1 MGKKL
6 GQALTAVILA
16 AALLLGCMPAAL
28 AAGETTLQIGVISDI
43 HYFSKEQAGGYNEA
57 FMTGGGGINKLYLQ
71 SEGILESA
79 LAALAAH
86 AKQNGM
92 KYVLIPGDLTGE
104 GELAG
109 HKALAARL
117 ERFERETGLQVAVV
131 GGNHD
136 VNNDHGA
143 DYSAG
148 TRKPGEMTSPQ
159 QFREIYKNLGFDLPG
174 AAYYTPPEGRTGG
187 MLSYAVDLGPGYR
200 LVVLDAHKY
209 DIKDN
214 GMAKPG
220 YITGSFVSEDL
231 MAWAVDQCER
241 AVKEGKAVIGMC
253 HYNLTPHIGAEEAIF
268 LDFMLDDWL
277 RARETL
283 AQAGMHFFFSGHIH
297 QGEIGAGVNDGGE
310 ALYDI
315 CTASLTQYPCTFREV
330 RFTSRGKND
339 ITAQVK
345 TFAADCVKPV
355 TANGVTYPRPFLK
368 ASFGLSYHEKGADE
382 FVRGILR
389 DMLGGMFADIQA
401 TGGISKYLKARGM
414 DLTSTFDGLLA
425 GVPVIGGRNAMGLI
439 GDIFKQLDK
448 HYVNRPERTLG
459 LLEDFVDKL
468 LDMQVSSL
476 PSTQFINSYGLG
488 DRNKP
493 GTLADMANEVLI
505 YTYSRVG
512 GAEKNK
518 FLMDAFAGFESGKT
532 TDVLVDT
539 LLGALLNDLLEDE
552 LLPTLELNLAPV
564 FTTFV
569 MRLTL
574 GALLD
579 GFLRLLLMGDNSFA
593 GVVDLVF
600 KVIDLFDLAPYTSL
614 DATVDTLLEEYW
626 TPSQSEGIG
635 YQLGYILRGMV
646 GDQND
651 VPDLDATL
659 RYTGPRK
666 VVPTQEDFRLPSM
679 VTQMLP
685 GPEDEYD
692 RAIGWFTKYSVK
704 NTDIR
709 VWDSTGNDIT
719 KSLDIKKN
727 TEAVERGY
735 PGVDLG
741 IAGFITPV
749 VRLNRHI
756 VEITGLEPLKAYTY
770 QVGDASRGWW
780 SPRGLIKMPL
790 DGNQDTT
797 FLSFTDMQ
805 SQTPDQYARA
815 WGKLSEKAVA
825 LYPNALLAVGAGDN
839 VDNAVNLHQWTWLLD
854 SAQNALRQLPL
865 MSAAGNHENKGD
877 ALRQFFPFGSLPAQD
892 TETGLYYSFDVQNI
906 HFAVLNTNDLE
917 SDKLAA
923 KQIDWLKKDLK
934 ASEAD
939 WNIVVLHKAL
949 YSNGSHIGDK
959 DVVALRGQLTPLFA
973 QLGVDAVIGGHDHV
987 YLRTE
992 QQGVQYVIAGTS
1004 GVKYYNAKS
1013 PEETNELLPLKEK
1026 VTEDVMGPVFAAWQA
1041 KGDTLTYT
1049 AYLMD
1054 EKTGALKEIDSFSIQ
1069 KDIELRPILQP
1080 EWERLRS
1087 VINPASA
1094 KIPATGEDWGT
1105 VTIPL
1110 ALLLAAGFVLFILQ
1124 RKRMEGQEA

>member
-6 GQALTAVILA
+6 GQALTAIFLA
-16 AALLLGCMPAAL
+16 AALLLGCAPMAL
-28 AAGETTLQIGVISDI
+28 AAGEATLQIGVISDL

-57 FMTGGGGINKLYLQ
+57 FMTGDGGINKLYMQ
-71 SEGILESA
+71 SEGIVESA

-109 HKALAARL
+109 HKELAARL
-117 ERFERETGLQVAVV
+117 ERFEKETGLQVAVV

-136 VNNDHGA
+136 INNDRGA
-143 DYSAG
+143 DYSSGA
-148 TRKPGEMTSPQ
+148 RKSAEITSPQ
-159 QFREIYKNLGFDLPG
+159 QFREIYKNLGFDLSN
-174 AAYYTPPEGRTGG
+174 AAYYTPPAGETQG
-187 MLSYAVDLGPGYR
+187 MLSYAADLGPSYR
-200 LVVLDAHKY
+200 LVVLDAHAY
-209 DIKDN
+209 DIKYN
-214 GMAKPG
+214 GLSKPG
-220 YITGSFVSEDL
+220 YYTGSVVPEAL
-231 MAWAVDQCER
+231 MDWTLAQCQR
-241 AVKEGKAVIGMC
+241 AVKDGKTVIGMA
-253 HYNLTPHIGAEEAIF
+253 HYNLTPHIGAEEEIF

-277 RARETL
+277 RAREQL

-297 QGEIGAGVNDGGE
+297 QGEIGAGVNDNG
-310 ALYDI
+310 AVLYDI
-315 CTASLTQYPCTFREV
+315 CTASVTQYPCTFREV

-345 TFAADCVKPV
+345 TYAADCVKPV
-355 TANGVTYPRPFLK
+355 TANGVTYPSPFLK
-368 ASFGLSYHEKGADE
+368 TSFGLSYDEKGAGE
-382 FVRGILR
+382 FVHGVLR
-389 DMLGGMFADIQA
+389 DMLGGMFGDIKA
-401 TGGISKYLKARGM
+401 AGGISAYLKARGM

-439 GDIFKQLDK
+439 GDIFKQVDRN
-448 HYVNRPERTLG
+448 YVNQPERTLG
-459 LLEDFVDKL
+459 ILEDFVNKL
-468 LDMQVSSL
+468 LNMQVSSL

-493 GTLADMANEVLI
+493 GTLTDLANEVLI

-518 FLMDAFAGFESGKT
+518 FLMDAIAGFESGKT
-532 TDVLVDT
+532 ADVLVNT
-539 LLGALLNDLLEDE
+539 LLDALLHDLLEDE

-600 KVIDLFDLAPYTSL
+600 KVIDLFNIAPYTSL
-614 DATVDTLLEEYW
+614 DTTVDTLYEEYW

-635 YQLGYILRGMV
+635 YQVGNLLRRMV
-646 GDQND
+646 TDQND

-666 VVPTQEDFRLPSM
+666 VTATQEDFRLPSM
-679 VTQMLP
+679 LTQMLP
-685 GPEDEYD
+685 TAGDSYD
-692 RAIGWFTKYSVK
+692 RAISWFTKYSVQG
-704 NTDIR
+704 TDIR
-709 VWDSTGNDIT
+709 VWDSAGKDIT
-719 KSLDIKKN
+719 KGLDIKKN
-727 TEAVERGY
+727 TEAVERTF

-741 IAGFITPV
+741 LAGFITAPV
-749 VRLNRHI
+749 QLVRHTI
-756 VEITGLEPLKAYTY
+756 EINGLEPLRAYTF

-780 SPRGLIKMPL
+780 SPRGLIKAPL
-790 DGNQDTT
+790 PGNQDTT
-797 FLSFTDMQ
+797 FLSFADMQ
-805 SQTPDQYARA
+805 SQTPKQYARA
-815 WGKLSEKAVA
+815 WGKLSEKAIA

-839 VDNAVNLHQWTWLLD
+839 VDNPANLHQWTWLLD
-854 SAQNALRQLPL
+854 VGQQALRQLPF
-865 MSAAGNHENKGD
+865 MSATGNHENKGD
-877 ALRQFFPFGSLPAQD
+877 ALRQYLPFGSLPDQD
-892 TETGLYYSFDVQNI
+892 PETGLYYSFDVQNI
-906 HFAVLNTNDLE
+906 HFVVLNTNDLE

-939 WNIVVLHKAL
+939 WNVVVLHKAL
-949 YSNGSHIGDK
+949 YSNGSHISDK

-973 QLGVDAVIGGHDHV
+973 QLGVDVVIGGHDHV

-992 QQGVQYVIAGTS
+992 VQDVQYVIAGTS

-1013 PEETNELLPLKEK
+1013 AEETDALLSLPEMITQEVL
-1026 VTEDVMGPVFAAWQA
+1026 GPVFAAYRA

-1054 EKTGALKEIDSFSIQ
+1054 EKTGALKEIDSFQLQ
-1069 KDIELRPILQP
+1069 KEIELRPILQP
-1080 EWERLRS
+1080 EWERLS
-1087 VINPASA
+1087 SA
-1094 KIPATGEDWGT
+1094 KIPATGEDWGL
-1105 VTIPL
+1105 VAIPL
-1110 ALLLAAGFVLFILQ
+1110 SLLLAAGFVLFLMQ
-1124 RKRMEGQEA
+1124 RKRMEAEA